1 MDAEYFAEGLSFVN
15 DTVYQLTYKSNKI
28 LVWSLGNEEP
38 KLDEI
43 KEMPSGNSMKEGW
56 GLAYNKELK

>member
-1 MDAEYFAEGLSFVN
+1 MKKLFIIITFVSLFLSIN
-15 DTVYQLTYKSNKI
+15 AYSLDTKI
-28 LVWSLGNEEP
+28 DIK